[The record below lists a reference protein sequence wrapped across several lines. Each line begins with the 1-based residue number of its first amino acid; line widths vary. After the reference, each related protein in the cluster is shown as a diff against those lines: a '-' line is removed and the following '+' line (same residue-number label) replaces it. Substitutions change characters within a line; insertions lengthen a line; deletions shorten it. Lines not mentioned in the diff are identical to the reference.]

1 MISQVFTDCLAEYC
15 TLPYSGKS
23 FRRKPS
29 AEPTTLAQ
37 SIVGYTFSF
46 FADAQRRSLSYSVI
60 PEVDDAI

>member
-1 MISQVFTDCLAEYC
+1 MISRVFTDCLAMLC
-15 TLPYSGKS
+15 TLPCTGKS

-46 FADAQRRSLSYSVI
+46 FADTQRRYLTYSIVS
-60 PEVDDAI
+60 EVDHAV